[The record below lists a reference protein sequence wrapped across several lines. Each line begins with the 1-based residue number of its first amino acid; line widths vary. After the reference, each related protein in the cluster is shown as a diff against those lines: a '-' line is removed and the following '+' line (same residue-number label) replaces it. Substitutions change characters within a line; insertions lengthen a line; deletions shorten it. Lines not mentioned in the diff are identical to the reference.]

1 MALRL
6 PSFGPPS
13 GAFSASVPGRS
24 CSTLSRRV
32 RGRRGATGTGVGACH
47 DWPDASPCF
56 PPCPLSC
63 PLTQPGRPRQGN
75 GIVLTDRVTPPR
87 PQHKEMRPL
96 TPDEADT
103 FLATTREDRLHAL
116 YAVL

>member
-1 MALRL
+1 M
-6 PSFGPPS
+6 
-13 GAFSASVPGRS
+13 
-24 CSTLSRRV
+24 
-32 RGRRGATGTGVGACH
+32 
-47 DWPDASPCF
+47 
-56 PPCPLSC
+56 SC

-116 YAVL
+116 YAVLVTTGLRIGEATGLQWYDVDLEARFLIVRRAIKRGNRQGTDCGCSEDAV